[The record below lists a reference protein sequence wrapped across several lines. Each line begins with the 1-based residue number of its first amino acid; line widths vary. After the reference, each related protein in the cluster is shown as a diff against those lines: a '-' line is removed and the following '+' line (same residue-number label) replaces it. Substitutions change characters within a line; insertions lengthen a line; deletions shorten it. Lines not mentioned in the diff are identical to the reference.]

1 METMTRSEWCQT
13 HQQSNRIQITSMVTI
28 KQPLVTTKLLFSQL
42 KCMRACLLTRIR
54 STMHRPLDDQKF
66 KRCFNAWHHFWMSMS
81 HQEVPSWARSSS
93 DAWRFSFP
101 TIQTLRNQTYDY
113 EPFSYQSFSFSFPCL
128 WQPMNGSL
136 ILRTR
141 NGSLEC
147 CLASIMIAKRALPS
161 TAASH
166 VMFCSELNSHYCPSI
181 ENCKALCGSCCMDT
195 YRVGC
200 GWATCYVDS
209 VSHARSGRR
218 FFNSSVA
225 VGEWMRRPVWL
236 QLSWPTTLLRCCW
249 LLS

>member
-1 METMTRSEWCQT
+1 MTKSLNAVLTLGITFGWACPTKKSRHEQDQAVMHGASHFQQYKHCASKLMTMNPFLINPSRFHFPVCGSQWMAHSSCEQETA
-13 HQQSNRIQITSMVTI
+13 V
-28 KQPLVTTKLLFSQL
+28 L
-42 KCMRACLLTRIR
+42 
-54 STMHRPLDDQKF
+54 
-66 KRCFNAWHHFWMSMS
+66 NA
-81 HQEVPSWARSSS
+81 
-93 DAWRFSFP
+93 
-101 TIQTLRNQTYDY
+101 
-113 EPFSYQSFSFSFPCL
+113 
-128 WQPMNGSL
+128 
-136 ILRTR
+136 
-141 NGSLEC
+141 
-147 CLASIMIAKRALPS
+147 LASIMIAKRALPS